1 LQKVGSGQLV
11 FSLIASFCRHF
22 AVRKRESQAGP
33 ASFAVR
39 VIAVVRLWSGPESAR
54 HHPPIEVP
62 GGVAEDRHDDDQTE
76 QQRQRPNHQR
86 GGDD

>member
-1 LQKVGSGQLV
+1 MQKVGSGQLV
-11 FSLIASFCRHF
+11 FSLIASFCRHL
-22 AVRKRESQAGP
+22 AVRQRETQAGS

-39 VIAVVRLWSGPESAR
+39 VIAVVRLWSGAESAR

-62 GGVAEDRHDDDQTE
+62 CGVAEDRHDDDQTE
-76 QQRQRPNHQR
+76 QKRQRPDHQP